1 MKNRMGVPQEYEPV
15 LPGKV
20 KAHIEKQQ
28 ARAAED
34 SLLTQ
39 TAKAVA
45 SVMGQL
51 RYAED
56 TSSFIRILV
65 DKKFNVNELTTEEL
79 REIKCACVNHL
90 TELIPGIEKETLD

>member
-20 KAHIEKQQ
+20 KAHIEAQK

-45 SVMGQL
+45 RVIGQL

-65 DKKFNVNELTTEEL
+65 DKKFNVDDLTTEEL

-90 TELIPGIEKETLD
+90 TDLIPGIEKETID

>member
-1 MKNRMGVPQEYEPV
+1 MKNRMGVSKEYEPV

-20 KAHIEKQQ
+20 KAHIEKQK

-65 DKKFNVNELTTEEL
+65 DKKFNVNELTAEEL

-90 TELIPGIEKETLD
+90 TELIPGIEKEMLD

>member
-1 MKNRMGVPQEYEPV
+1 MKNQMGVPQEYEPV

-20 KAHIEKQQ
+20 KAYIKKQK